1 MESDIPQLNYNII
14 RAEQIADA
22 DLAEKINFLQNGI
35 TNGKT
40 PERMRA
46 ETKGYE
52 LDGTSLLR
60 LKPKG
65 SCPARICIPDTLK
78 TNIIQLAHDNSTS
91 MHLGFHKTWKRVAN
105 VAYWKYLKNDVM
117 QYVKNCEDCAISKHY
132 GATLQSS
139 LTPLPVPT
147 EPFQYIAA
155 DIMHMPK
162 SNKGNQYIL
171 AFICHFSKF
180 LITYALD
187 STDAKTIADKFVND
201 LCRWISFPKYLLTDQ
216 GSNFK
221 ADHLQAILDQY
232 KVNKIF
238 SVPYHHQTNGLIE
251 RSFRTLRQG
260 FRVFCNKNPEE
271 WDTYLTSFTLA
282 YNSANQSAI
291 KTSPFFV
298 VYGREPRLPLSAAV
312 EAPLT
317 DLSVE
322 QLADISGIASSANTS
337 YAIQQRFHKIWEL
350 IRENSETAKAC
361 MKEAVDKSLN
371 TSEADFQKGDLVI
384 LKASANPPGPNQKL
398 TQHRGP
404 AVILEVQFPNL
415 IIRIRENNVVVDKTV
430 NVSQVRKYHGKLKDE
445 ELVDTRC
452 FVCNRYH
459 IQTRGRKRVNWIQCE
474 TCFKW
479 YHQQCVV
486 IPSTLN
492 LTTGFMAL

>member
-1 MESDIPQLNYNII
+1 MTDHKALNALRQKQNINCDRLERWAIFLSQYDFELVYKPGRLHQNADALSRLIDNDNTNESEIPFKTPRYYRLQAHVSTQTPNDGDTENEVEVFAVQNVESDIPQLNYNII

-271 WDTYLTSFTLA
+271 WDTY
-282 YNSANQSAI
+282 
-291 KTSPFFV
+291 
-298 VYGREPRLPLSAAV
+298 
-312 EAPLT
+312 
-317 DLSVE
+317 
-322 QLADISGIASSANTS
+322 
-337 YAIQQRFHKIWEL
+337 
-350 IRENSETAKAC
+350 
-361 MKEAVDKSLN
+361 
-371 TSEADFQKGDLVI
+371 
-384 LKASANPPGPNQKL
+384 
-398 TQHRGP
+398 
-404 AVILEVQFPNL
+404 
-415 IIRIRENNVVVDKTV
+415 
-430 NVSQVRKYHGKLKDE
+430 
-445 ELVDTRC
+445 
-452 FVCNRYH
+452 
-459 IQTRGRKRVNWIQCE
+459 
-474 TCFKW
+474 
-479 YHQQCVV
+479 
-486 IPSTLN
+486 
-492 LTTGFMAL
+492 